1 MSTTN
6 PESRPRRWI
15 NVVLTI
21 VAIAFGLL
29 MINVVFP
36 VLSIFPPRVYSHEQ
50 EVDLSTGRMRSNQ
63 YVLFCRTK
71 SDVQET
77 ALSEALAG
85 RPPVGE
91 ELWVC
96 VDKSSPAGPQTS
108 AHCPYQRATR
118 QITSMWELWEV
129 HRFEPDAKV
138 KSATQL
144 LRVWRR
150 GGNDHAAGEYV
161 SYFQY
166 WLMDRE
172 EGRPVAL
179 DDIPDDLVE
188 RALARTLVDQLLA
201 EQEAREAQRRL
212 ERLREQV
219 TP

>member
-1 MSTTN
+1 
-6 PESRPRRWI
+6 
-15 NVVLTI
+15 
-21 VAIAFGLL
+21 
-29 MINVVFP
+29 
-36 VLSIFPPRVYSHEQ
+36 
-50 EVDLSTGRMRSNQ
+50 
-63 YVLFCRTK
+63 
-71 SDVQET
+71 
-77 ALSEALAG
+77 
-85 RPPVGE
+85 
-91 ELWVC
+91 
-96 VDKSSPAGPQTS
+96 
-108 AHCPYQRATR
+108 
-118 QITSMWELWEV
+118 
-129 HRFEPDAKV
+129 
-138 KSATQL
+138 
-144 LRVWRR
+144 VWRR